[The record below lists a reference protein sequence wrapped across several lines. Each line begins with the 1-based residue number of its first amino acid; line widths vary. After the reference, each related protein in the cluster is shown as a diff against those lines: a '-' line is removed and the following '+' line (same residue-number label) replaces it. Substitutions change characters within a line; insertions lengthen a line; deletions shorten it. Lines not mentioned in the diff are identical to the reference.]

1 MKAEEFVFFLFTG
14 RDVRRTER
22 RGDHRA
28 LAGIDR
34 ERHAVPVEVVPR
46 RDQEIDPKAIGTLCG
61 RLHPEGLGGRQE
73 LGIEHLGIADGAQGE
88 EGETP
93 ERCGAG

>member
-1 MKAEEFVFFLFTG
+1 MTTEEFVFFLFAG
-14 RDVRRTER
+14 RDVRCTER
-22 RGDHRA
+22 RGDYRT

-73 LGIEHLGIADGAQGE
+73 LGIQHLGIADGARGE
-88 EGETP
+88 EGEAP
-93 ERCGAG
+93 KRCNGR